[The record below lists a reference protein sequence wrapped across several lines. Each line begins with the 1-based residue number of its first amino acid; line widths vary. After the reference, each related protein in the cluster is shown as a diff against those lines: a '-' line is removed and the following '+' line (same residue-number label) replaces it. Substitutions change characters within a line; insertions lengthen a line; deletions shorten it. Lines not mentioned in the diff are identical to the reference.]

1 MEIEKI
7 QQEIFLQKILDVLGS
22 RLNELIPQQEKLLEG
37 ALGRIMER
45 HLGDASSV
53 TSDEIIGAYEL
64 ITEHVYPFE
73 FASLHR
79 EI

>member
-1 MEIEKI
+1 MGIKNI
-7 QQEIFLQKILDVLGS
+7 QEEIFLQKVLDVLGS
-22 RLNELIPQQEKLLEG
+22 KLHYLIPQQEKLLEG
-37 ALGRIMER
+37 ALGRILE
-45 HLGDASSV
+45 HHQGDASSV

-73 FASLHR
+73 FAALHR